1 MPDAFASSDEQRS
14 ADLSPHTRF
23 FALDGSLPLSLG
35 GSLEGV
41 RVAYETWGTL
51 NAARDNAILV
61 CHALTGDAH
70 CARHA
75 PDDTPGWW
83 DALIGPGK
91 AIDTGRYFVVCS
103 NVLGSCYGTTGPSS
117 IDPATGR
124 PYGPDFPVVT
134 VDDMVDAQARLI
146 DHLGIQ
152 RLFAVVGGSLGG
164 HQAMTWATRYADRV
178 VACGAIAT
186 SPRLTAQA
194 LAFDV
199 IGRNAIVRD
208 PHFAEGHYYDRPD
221 SPDIGLALARML
233 GHITYLS
240 PKAMHAKFDADRLSP
255 RDVATEFEK
264 RFSVGSYLAYQG
276 DRFVRRF
283 DANSY
288 MTISL
293 AMDYVD
299 LGRSH
304 EALCETIGRSSCR
317 WLVLSFTSDWLFPP
331 GQSREIVDA
340 LIAQGRYVSYC
351 NVASE
356 AGHDAFLLEEDVANF
371 GPMVAAFLDTT
382 TTGRVYA
389 EAATIEAESEEAA
402 ASVFHSKRVN
412 YDAIVGLIEPGS
424 SVLDLGCDGGE
435 LMSRLAHER
444 HAERMVGV
452 EIDES
457 MITASMRRGFDVVQ
471 ADLER
476 GLPEFGDGEFDYAVL
491 SLTLPAIVKTEKIV
505 DEMLRVGRKSV
516 VSFPNFGHRSVR
528 EAIASGRSPTP
539 RDSQFPHAWWNTPN
553 RRFLSIDD
561 WLEFCQNRGIAIEQA
576 VCLDTQ
582 ADRALGEDEDRN
594 LLADLAIFVIS
605 RR

>member
-1 MPDAFASSDEQRS
+1 MADAFASTDTGRS
-14 ADLSPHTRF
+14 AELSPHTQVYE
-23 FALDGSLPLSLG
+23 LDDRLELSLG
-35 GSLEGV
+35 GSLSGV

-51 NAARDNAILV
+51 NAAADNAILV

-70 CARHA
+70 AARHD

-91 AIDTGRYFVVCS
+91 PIDTDRYFVVCT
-103 NVLGSCYGTTGPSS
+103 NVLGSCYGTTGPAS

-124 PYGPDFPVVT
+124 PYGPDFPVVV
-134 VDDMVDAQARLI
+134 VDDMVNLQARLI
-146 DHLGIQ
+146 DHFGID

-164 HQAMTWATRYADRV
+164 HQAMCWATRYPERV

-199 IGRNAIVRD
+199 IGRNAIARD
-208 PHFAEGHYYDRPD
+208 PHFAEGRYYDKPD

-240 PKAMHAKFDADRLSP
+240 PKAMHAKFDADRLRP
-255 RDVATEFEK
+255 RDVATDFEK

-288 MTISL
+288 VTISL
-293 AMDYVD
+293 AMDYFD
-299 LGRSH
+299 LGQSHAELCATLSRS
-304 EALCETIGRSSCR
+304 RCR

-331 GQSREIVDA
+331 SQSREIVDA
-340 LIAQGRYVSYC
+340 LIAQQQYVSYC

-371 GPMVAAFLDTT
+371 GPMVKAFLETT

-389 EAATIEAESEEAA
+389 EPAADAEPDEPT
-402 ASVFHSKRVN
+402 ASVFHSKRIN

-424 SVLDLGCDGGE
+424 SALDLGCDGGE

-444 HAERMVGV
+444 DAQRLVGV
-452 EIDES
+452 EIDEG

-476 GLPEFGDGEFDYAVL
+476 GLPAFGDNEFDYAVL
-491 SLTLPAIVKTEKIV
+491 SLTLPAIVKTEMIV
-505 DEMLRVGRKSV
+505 DEMVRVGRRSV
-516 VSFPNFGHRSVR
+516 VSFPNFGHRTIR
-528 EAIASGRSPTP
+528 EAIQSGRSP
-539 RDSQFPHAWWNTPN
+539 RDTQFPYAWWNTPN

-561 WLEFCQNRGIAIEQA
+561 WLDFCEARGITIERA

-582 ADRALGEDEDRN
+582 GNREIGADEDRN

-605 RR
+605 RAS